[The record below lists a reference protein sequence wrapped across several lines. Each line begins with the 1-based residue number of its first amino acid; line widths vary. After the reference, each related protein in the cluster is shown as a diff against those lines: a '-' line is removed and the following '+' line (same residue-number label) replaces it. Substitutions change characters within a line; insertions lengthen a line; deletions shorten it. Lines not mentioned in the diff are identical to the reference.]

1 MEEEIL
7 ENAYQTIARHI
18 TASTGQC
25 VLILGP
31 ELSINKSGI
40 GYKTFFRETI
50 PVSSNSRYFDIENL
64 FHFEDNLD
72 SNYIK
77 DKVIKYY
84 KEVGD
89 PALMEMISRIPI
101 PLIINVCPDKALN
114 NVLKSKGI
122 PYCEGYFTKDS
133 KAKFNPIIPE
143 PTKENPVIYNIL
155 GSIDL
160 EQSLILTHKKLYE
173 TMEFLLPEKSL
184 PDNIEHYLKST
195 VNSFI
200 FLGFKFDSWQYQLIC
215 HKLGVYNKDETN
227 TNISSPNIIENENV
241 SIIMRKSFDMK
252 FTAENPMQCIHNV
265 IAYCEKESSGSMR
278 EKNTN
283 GSYSTFIS
291 YARNDQTNENRENI
305 VNLIEQKFTTLN
317 QGGLFQ
323 LFRDRN
329 DLKFGDSIDSF
340 MTHIG
345 IGKIVIRVISHK
357 YLTSIYC
364 MVEACRM
371 TKYND
376 KDKRILTIVMN
387 DANID
392 ADDSIKKYKEYW
404 FNECQTILEDPTKLN
419 NGNYDDYVMVYRNID
434 QIIYNIKDQVYLA
447 LDYTDVIQNPGASE
461 IAIAESK
468 KADFDAFMNEVFTK
482 IQED

>member
-1 MEEEIL
+1 
-7 ENAYQTIARHI
+7 
-18 TASTGQC
+18 
-25 VLILGP
+25 
-31 ELSINKSGI
+31 
-40 GYKTFFRETI
+40 
-50 PVSSNSRYFDIENL
+50 
-64 FHFEDNLD
+64 
-72 SNYIK
+72 
-77 DKVIKYY
+77 
-84 KEVGD
+84 
-89 PALMEMISRIPI
+89 
-101 PLIINVCPDKALN
+101 
-114 NVLKSKGI
+114 
-122 PYCEGYFTKDS
+122 
-133 KAKFNPIIPE
+133 
-143 PTKENPVIYNIL
+143 
-155 GSIDL
+155 
-160 EQSLILTHKKLYE
+160 
-173 TMEFLLPEKSL
+173 
-184 PDNIEHYLKST
+184 
-195 VNSFI
+195 
-200 FLGFKFDSWQYQLIC
+200 
-215 HKLGVYNKDETN
+215 LGVYNKDETN

-305 VNLIEQKFTTLN
+305 VNLIEQKFTALN
-317 QGGLFQ
+317 QDGLFQ

-376 KDKRILTIVMN
+376 KDKRIQTIVMN

-447 LDYTDVIQNPGASE
+447 LDYADVTQTPGASQ
-461 IAIAESK
+461 ITIAESK
-468 KADFDAFMNEVFTK
+468 KFDFDAFMNEVFTK